1 VNIHG
6 VSVYGVT
13 KIRSDQVIFVFVV
26 IISKHVVN
34 LFVAL
39 VENKTFYCFRKMNKI
54 QIEI

>member
-1 VNIHG
+1 MHG
-6 VSVYGVT
+6 VSEYGVT
-13 KIRSDQVIFVFVV
+13 KIRSDQDIFVFVV
-26 IISKHVVN
+26 MILKHVVN